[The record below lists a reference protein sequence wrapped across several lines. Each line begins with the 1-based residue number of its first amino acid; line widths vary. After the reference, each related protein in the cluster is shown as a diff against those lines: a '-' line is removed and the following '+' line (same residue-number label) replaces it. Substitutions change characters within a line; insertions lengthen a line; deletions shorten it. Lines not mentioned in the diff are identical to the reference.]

1 MKHGTSITAS
11 APGSLM
17 LLGEHAVLH
26 GRLALVAAVSQRLAV
41 SLTPRPDTRIEIVSA
56 LGRHETD
63 LRQLEPHPQF
73 RFILKAIERDAAA
86 LEAGFTLSVV
96 ADFSH
101 TIGFG
106 SSAAVTV
113 AAVGA
118 LRALLGR
125 PADPGAVFA
134 RALEVVRDVQGLG
147 SGADV
152 AASVH
157 GGIVAYRARPLEIQP
172 LTERHPLTAVYSG
185 SKRPTPEVVRL
196 VNERG
201 AQFPH
206 LFEDLFDL
214 MERCSMD
221 AFEAIQ
227 LRDWTSLGRILDIGQ
242 GLMDALGVNNAALSS
257 IIHALRADP
266 GILGAKI
273 SGSGLGDCAIGLGRP
288 TGSSFPHATIPVDI
302 AEQGLLVV

>member
-1 MKHGTSITAS
+1 MGPSFQIVAS

-26 GRLALVAAVSQRLAV
+26 GRLALVAAVSQRLTV
-41 SLTPRPDTRIEIVSA
+41 SLTPRGDMRVEIVSA
-56 LGRHETD
+56 LGRYKTD
-63 LRQLEPHPQF
+63 LQRLEPDDRF
-73 RFILKAIERDAAA
+73 RFLLKAVAKEAAS
-86 LEAGFTLSVV
+86 LRHGFTLSVKS
-96 ADFSH
+96 DFPP

-118 LRALLGR
+118 LRALQGL
-125 PADPGAVFA
+125 PPDPDAVFA
-134 RALEVVRDVQGLG
+134 RALEVVREVQGLG

-172 LTERHPLTAVYSG
+172 LTERHPFTAVYSG
-185 SKRPTPEVVRL
+185 SKMPTPDVVRL
-196 VNERG
+196 VNQRG

-227 LRDWTSLGRILDIGQ
+227 LRDWATLGQVLNIGQ
-242 GLMDALGVNNAALSS
+242 GLMDALGVNSAALSG
-257 IIHALRADP
+257 IVYALRADP

-273 SGSGLGDCAIGLGRP
+273 SGSGLGDCVIGLGRP
-288 TGSSFPHATIPVDI
+288 TGGAFPHPVIPVDV

>member
-1 MKHGTSITAS
+1 
-11 APGSLM
+11 M

-26 GRLALVAAVSQRLAV
+26 GRLALVAAVGQRLTV
-41 SLTPRPDTRIEIVSA
+41 SLTPRADTRIDITSA
-56 LGRHETD
+56 LGRYEAD
-63 LRQLEPHPQF
+63 LRRLEPNANF
-73 RFILKAIERDAAA
+73 RFILKAVEKAAPD
-86 LEAGFTLSVV
+86 LKTGFSISVV
-96 ADFSH
+96 SDFSH

-106 SSAAVTV
+106 SSAAVAV
-113 AAVGA
+113 ATVGA
-118 LRALLGR
+118 LRAAQGLE
-125 PADPGAVFA
+125 ADPDAVFA
-134 RALEVVRDVQGLG
+134 RALEVVREVQGMG

-157 GGIVAYRARPLEIQP
+157 GGIVAYRAKPLEIQP

-185 SKRPTPEVVRL
+185 SKMPTPDVVRL
-196 VNERG
+196 VNQRG

-206 LFEDLFDL
+206 MFEDIFDL

-227 LRDWTSLGRILDIGQ
+227 MRDWAAFGRILNIGQ
-242 GLMDALGVNNAALSS
+242 GLMDAIGVNNAALSS
-257 IIHALRADP
+257 IIYALRADP

-288 TGSSFPHATIPVDI
+288 SGAAFPHPVIPVDV
-302 AEQGLLVV
+302 AEQGLFVTC

>member
-1 MKHGTSITAS
+1 
-11 APGSLM
+11 M

-26 GRLALVAAVSQRLAV
+26 GRLALVAAVNQRITV
-41 SLTPRPDTRIEIVSA
+41 CLTPRADQRVEIVSA

-63 LRQLEPHPQF
+63 LHALAPHPDF
-73 RFILKAIERDAAA
+73 RFILKAIAPEAAH
-86 LEAGFTLSVV
+86 LRAGFSLSVA
-96 ADFSH
+96 ADFPP

-113 AAVGA
+113 ATVGA
-118 LRALLGR
+118 LLKLRGLS
-125 PADPGAVFA
+125 PEPEVVFA
-134 RALEVVRDVQGLG
+134 RALAAVREVQGLG

-152 AASVH
+152 AASVY
-157 GGIVAYRARPLEIQP
+157 GGIVAYRAKPLEIQP
-172 LTERHPLTAVYSG
+172 LTERYPLTAVYSG
-185 SKRPTPEVVRL
+185 SKLPTPEVVRI

-201 AQFPH
+201 SQFPH
-206 LFEDLFDL
+206 LFEDIFDL

-227 LRDWTSLGRILDIGQ
+227 MRDWKTLGLILNVGQ
-242 GLMDALGVNNAALSS
+242 GLMDAIGVNNAALSS
-257 IIHALRADP
+257 IIYALRADP

-288 TGSSFPHATIPVDI
+288 TNANFPHPFRPVDI
-302 AEQGLLVV
+302 AEQGLVVV